1 MADPNNTT
9 SGQDTKPAGTD
20 TKPAAGDG
28 KQTDSKGGDS
38 GGQKAAASFTQ
49 ADVDRMINEAL
60 QKQSEKSKADADE
73 AARQNGLT
81 EKQKADERLK
91 QLEDQVRTDAAA
103 KEFRKV
109 ANVANADDLFDLVA
123 AKVEFDKAGKP
134 KNIQALVDGLKKS
147 FPKLFENP
155 APGAKGYGGAD
166 GGAGQNGAPADMN
179 SLIRSALRR

>member
-1 MADPNNTT
+1 MADPSNTN

-20 TKPAAGDG
+20 TKPATGDG
-28 KQTDSKGGDS
+28 KQQETKPDP
-38 GGQKAAASFTQ
+38 GGQKAPAPSFTQ
-49 ADVDRMINEAL
+49 ADVDKMVAEAL
-60 QKQSEKSKADADE
+60 AKQKTDADE
-73 AARQNGLT
+73 AARQEKLT
-81 EKQKADERLK
+81 DKQKADERLA
-91 QLEDQVRTDAAA
+91 QLEGQIRTEAAA
-103 KEFRKV
+103 KEFRKAV
-109 ANVANADDLFDLVA
+109 NLPNADDLFDLVA

-179 SLIRSALRR
+179 AMIRGMLRR

>member
-1 MADPNNTT
+1 MADPNNTN

-20 TKPAAGDG
+20 TKPPAGDG
-28 KQTDSKGGDS
+28 KQQETKPDP
-38 GGQKAAASFTQ
+38 GGQKAPAPSFTQ
-49 ADVDRMINEAL
+49 ADVDKMVSEAL
-60 QKQSEKSKADADE
+60 AKQKAEADE
-73 AARQNGLT
+73 AARQAGLS
-81 EKQKADERLK
+81 EKQKSEERLA
-91 QLEDQVRTDAAA
+91 QLEAQVRTDAAA

-179 SLIRSALRR
+179 TMIRGMLSRR